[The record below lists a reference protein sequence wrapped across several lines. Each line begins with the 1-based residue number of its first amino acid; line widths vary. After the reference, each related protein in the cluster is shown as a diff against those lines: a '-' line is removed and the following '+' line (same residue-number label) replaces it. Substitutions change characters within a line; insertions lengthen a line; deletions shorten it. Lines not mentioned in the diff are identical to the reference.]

1 MTIREAK
8 VDDLPELAQ
17 LMDAYRVFYA
27 QPSDSKAAG
36 AFLSDRIELR
46 DSRIFIAL
54 LGEKAVGFTQL
65 YPSFSSVGLIRI
77 YILNDLYV
85 NPDYRGQGIGEALLK
100 KAQEFCISEGARGLA
115 LETAVENPAQYLYE
129 RLGWIKD
136 ESFFHYFWTS
146 PTHNP

>member
-17 LMDAYRVFYA
+17 LMDSYRVFYD
-27 QPSDSKAAG
+27 QPSDPSAAES
-36 AFLSDRIELR
+36 FLAERLKLK

-54 LGEKAVGFTQL
+54 LEEKAVGFTQL
-65 YPSFSSVGLIRI
+65 YPSFSSVGLMRI

-100 KAQEFCISEGARGLA
+100 KAKEFCINQGARGLA
-115 LETAVENPAQYLYE
+115 LETAADNPAQHLYE
-129 RLGWIKD
+129 RQGWKKD
-136 ESFFHYFWTS
+136 DGFFHYFWTS